1 MATRTVTTSRS
12 NLSNNA
18 LITAGYLLNAI
29 TVGSRV
35 RGNDVRILN
44 QLMADLCG
52 HTHTWQDLSHIH
64 TAGNQDPGGWGSGQY
79 TQRRTDPAVPGVGFP
94 PSTTSGGRIN
104 ANDINFG
111 ISLHNQVANHNHQ
124 TIDQEE

>member
-29 TVGSRV
+29 NVGSRI
-35 RGNDVRILN
+35 RGNDIRVLN

-64 TAGNQDPGGWGSGQY
+64 IGGNLDPGGWGSGEY
-79 TQRRTDPAVPGVGFP
+79 ASRRTDPAVPGVGFP
-94 PSTTSGGRIN
+94 PSTTAGGRIN
-104 ANDINFG
+104 SDDVNFG
-111 ISLHNQVANHNHQ
+111 IRLHNQVAVHSHQ
-124 TIDQEE
+124 TVDQEE

>member
-29 TVGSRV
+29 NVGSRI
-35 RGNDVRILN
+35 RGSDIRVLN
-44 QLMADLCG
+44 QLMVDLCG
-52 HTHTWQDLSHIH
+52 HTHTWQDLSGLHV
-64 TAGNQDPGGWGSGQY
+64 AGNFDTEGYGSGQSV
-79 TQRRTDPAVPGVGFP
+79 QRRTDPAVPGAGFP

-104 ANDINFG
+104 ADDINFG
-111 ISLHNQVANHNHQ
+111 VRLHNQVADHNHQ
-124 TIDQEE
+124 TVDQGE